1 MPYIDGRRV
10 SNAEWTE
17 RYGSLAKLHTG
28 PNGENP
34 ADAPE
39 LDPETKAPK
48 SKPGKR
54 RGVNTGKKRTAAIA
68 DAMGVST
75 ETLPDITGLD
85 AGTEDNS
92 DNA

>member
-1 MPYIDGRRV
+1 MPYIDGKRV
-10 SNAEWTE
+10 SNQEWQD

-54 RGVNTGKKRTAAIA
+54 RGETTGKKRTAAIA

-75 ETLPDITGLD
+75 ESLPDITGLD
-85 AGTEDNS
+85 AGSADA
-92 DNA
+92 NADA

>member
-1 MPYIDGRRV
+1 MPYIEGRRV
-10 SNAEWTE
+10 SAQEWQE

-39 LDPETKAPK
+39 LDAETKAPK

-54 RGVNTGKKRTAAIA
+54 RGGTTGKKRTAAVA
-68 DAMGVST
+68 DAMGVDP

-85 AGTEDNS
+85 AAGEDNG
-92 DNA
+92 DA